1 MMMRVP
7 HHEKPESSLK
17 ARITIMV
24 VLGLSAIA
32 AVILLF
38 LAGAFK
44 ERSESILRERA
55 RVIAT
60 INAQSLAMPLW
71 DYNEDQV
78 QSILGALSGDSDF
91 IYGVVFD
98 QENKVFAEQGKVPE
112 TINSLRGI
120 RISQDIIYNDGKKN
134 EKIGTLE
141 VYFSTD
147 SITAALNK
155 ALKLVLPSFMLF
167 AALVGIVV
175 FNIVRGFTLPIE
187 QLAEAMAN
195 YQRGQKDFLLPK
207 NISTREM
214 QNLVL
219 AFSDM
224 KEKYDHFNEELQK
237 QVDSRT
243 EELKEYQEHLERL
256 VEDQVKDIKKAK
268 EEAETANR
276 IKSEFLANMSHELRT
291 PVHAI
296 INYSAMGETGVDKV
310 EKEKILKYFVN
321 INKSGSRLLSLLN
334 NLLDLSKMEAGS
346 MEYNFREHHLGATAE
361 YVFEELRSLIEAKE
375 LQLDKQYR
383 TENMRATYDEPSITQ
398 VLVNLLSNAIKF
410 SDNGKK
416 LLARIEDG
424 ILTVGTSK
432 IPAVTFILEDQGVG
446 IPDEELELIFDKFV
460 QSKKTKTGAGGTGLG
475 LAICK
480 SIVEAHNGRIWA
492 ENTGGG
498 ARFTVMIPRFTIS
511 LDDLAKNT
519 FSA

>member
-7 HHEKPESSLK
+7 HQEKPESSLK

-24 VLGLSAIA
+24 VLGLSAIVA
-32 AVILLF
+32 LILLF

-44 ERSESILRERA
+44 DRAETILRDRA
-55 RVIAT
+55 KVIAS
-60 INAQSLAMPLW
+60 INAQSIAMPLW

-78 QSILGALSGDSDF
+78 QVTIGALAQDKDF
-91 IYGVVFD
+91 IYAVVHD
-98 QENKVFAEQGKVPE
+98 QENKIFAEVG
-112 TINSLRGI
+112 NRGSESNI
-120 RISQDIIYNDGKKN
+120 QKEVSVRDDIIYDDGEKK
-134 EKIGTLE
+134 EKIGTITI
-141 VYFSTD
+141 YFSTE
-147 SITAALNK
+147 SIGASLNK
-155 ALKLVLPSFMLF
+155 ALRIVLPSFLLF
-167 AALVGIVV
+167 TFLVGILV
-175 FNIVRGFTLPIE
+175 FNIVRGFTKPIE
-187 QLAEAMAN
+187 QLSTAMAN
-195 YQRGQKDFLLPK
+195 YQSGQKDFILPK
-207 NISTREM
+207 DISTREV
-214 QNLVL
+214 QNLVY
-219 AFSDM
+219 AFSGM

-237 QVDSRT
+237 EVDART
-243 EELKEYQEHLERL
+243 EELKEYQEHLEHL

-296 INYSAMGETGVDKV
+296 INYSAMGTTGVDKG
-310 EKEKILKYFVN
+310 EKEKILKYFTN

-346 MEYNFREHHLGATAE
+346 MEYTFREHHLGATAE
-361 YVFEELRSLIEAKE
+361 YVFEELRSLMEAKD

-383 TENMRATYDEPSITQ
+383 TENMRATYDEPRITQ

-410 SDNGKK
+410 SDTGKK
-416 LLARIEDG
+416 LSVLIEDG
-424 ILTVGTSK
+424 ILELGTSK
-432 IPAVTFILEDQGVG
+432 IPAVKFTLEDQGVG
-446 IPDEELELIFDKFV
+446 IPEEELELIFDKFV
-460 QSKKTKTGAGGTGLG
+460 QSRKTKTGAGGTGLG

-480 SIVEAHNGRIWA
+480 SIIEAHTGKIWA

-498 ARFTVMIPRFTIS
+498 ARFTVMIPRITVS